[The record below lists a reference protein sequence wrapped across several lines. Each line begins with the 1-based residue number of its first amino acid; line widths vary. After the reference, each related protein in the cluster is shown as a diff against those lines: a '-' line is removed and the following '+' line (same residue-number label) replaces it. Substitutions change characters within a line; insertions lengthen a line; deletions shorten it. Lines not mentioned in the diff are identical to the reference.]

1 MAIFN
6 KIVLEDMNKELNE
19 VRHKEPYKE
28 LKTNNKSKITCDK
41 KYDELFRSRESSI
54 VMVSFYGQVINI
66 FTCRCSFSFQKV
78 LVLPLLLN
86 KSNLSISINE
96 LLSDYFQEE
105 KIQFETKCYNCRNKT
120 AHIR

>member
-1 MAIFN
+1 MALFC
-6 KIVLEDMNKELNE
+6 KILLEDMNKELNE

-41 KYDELFRSRESSI
+41 EYDELFRSRESSI
-54 VMVSFYGQVINI
+54 VMDSFYGQVINI
-66 FTCRCSFSFQKV
+66 FTCICIFSFQKV

-86 KSNLSISINE
+86 KSNLNISINE

-105 KIQFETKCYNCRNKT
+105 KI
-120 AHIR
+120 

>member
-1 MAIFN
+1 M
-6 KIVLEDMNKELNE
+6 D
-19 VRHKEPYKE
+19 
-28 LKTNNKSKITCDK
+28 
-41 KYDELFRSRESSI
+41 
-54 VMVSFYGQVINI
+54 SFYGQVINI

-105 KIQFETKCYNCRNKT
+105 KIQFETKCYNCGNKT
-120 AHIR
+120 AHIRETKSSQPPNNLILSLKRINRKTQRKNNCII